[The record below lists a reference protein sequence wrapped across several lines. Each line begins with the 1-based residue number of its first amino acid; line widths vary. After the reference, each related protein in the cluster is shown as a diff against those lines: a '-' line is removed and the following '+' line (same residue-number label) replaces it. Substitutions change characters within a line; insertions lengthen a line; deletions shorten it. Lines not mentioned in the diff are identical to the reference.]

1 MQGTNSAAL
10 TLSLSEGRRANS
22 PSLSRTPP
30 GRQSFPQRAWKLFTI
45 HYPET
50 ATGGFPMLSLTAT
63 APVTLTPAEEI
74 AAAIVHVGSLHDLPL
89 EDRLW
94 LANHGQEVIANP
106 GDILFE
112 EGAPAEHMVLILR
125 GDIHVRRQHGGAMAL
140 WVGRTG
146 QMTGI
151 LPFSR
156 MKGYGG
162 QGFAV
167 TPLWALL
174 IHRSQFPEMLDAI
187 PSMAQRVVS
196 TLLDRVRE
204 VTRIEQ
210 QAEKLAA
217 LGQLAGNLAH
227 ELNNPA
233 SAAQRAAASLL
244 TALRANRSN
253 RLRLILLC
261 LTEEQVHKVEEWEG
275 KMLCRTGDSLA
286 SEGEADALGFIAREE
301 SVRAWLIAIG
311 CPDSWEVAAQLAEQ
325 RVTTA
330 DLEEMRRFMDD
341 NAICVSLEYFAR
353 YLRAARSAETIVDST
368 AHIFNLID
376 AVKDYS
382 NMDRAP
388 ILEIDVPAGL
398 DATLQMFRSRTANIE
413 IERDYEPN
421 LPRISAY
428 GGELNQVWTAL
439 IENALDA
446 LAERTYSN
454 ASSPAGSENQ
464 ARLRVA
470 CRLEADMLLVEI
482 WDTGPGIP
490 PELQERIFEP
500 FFTTKAPGK
509 GLGLGLDNA
518 MRIVRKHRGHLSVK
532 SEPGSTCF
540 RVRLPLD
547 QLQAY

>member
-1 MQGTNSAAL
+1 M
-10 TLSLSEGRRANS
+10 LSLSAL
-22 PSLSRTPP
+22 PPTTP
-30 GRQSFPQRAWKLFTI
+30 
-45 HYPET
+45 
-50 ATGGFPMLSLTAT
+50 
-63 APVTLTPAEEI
+63 TPAEEI
-74 AAAIVHVGSLHDLPL
+74 AAAIVRIGALHDLPL
-89 EDRLW
+89 EDCLW
-94 LANHGQEVIANP
+94 LARHGQEVMADS
-106 GDILFE
+106 GQILFD
-112 EGAPAEHMVLILR
+112 EGSPAEHMVLILK
-125 GDIHVRRQHGGAMAL
+125 GEIHVRRERGGPMSL
-140 WVGRTG
+140 LIGRTG
-146 QMTGI
+146 QLTGV

-167 TPLWALL
+167 SPVWALL
-174 IHRSQFPEMLDAI
+174 IHRSQFDHMLAAI

-204 VTRIEQ
+204 VTRMEQ
-210 QAEKLAA
+210 QAEKLTA

-233 SAAQRAAASLL
+233 SAAQRAASSLL

-253 RLRLILLC
+253 RLKLILLC
-261 LTEEQVHKVEEWEG
+261 LTEEQVHRIEAWEE
-275 KMLCRTGDSLA
+275 KMLARTGQTLA
-286 SEGEADALGFIAREE
+286 LPHEPDVLGLISREE
-301 SVRAWLIAIG
+301 SLRIWLTAVG
-311 CPDSWEVAAQLAEQ
+311 CANPWDLAAQLAEQ

-330 DLEEMRRFMDD
+330 DLEAMREFLDQ
-341 NAICVSLEYFAR
+341 NAICVSLEYFGR
-353 YLRAARSAETIVDST
+353 FLSAARAAETIVNST
-368 AHIFNLID
+368 AHIYDLID

-382 NMDRAP
+382 NMDRSP

-398 DATLQMFRSRTANIE
+398 DATLQMFRSRMSNVE
-413 IERDYEPN
+413 VERDYQPN

-439 IENALDA
+439 IVNALDA
-446 LAERTYSN
+446 L
-454 ASSPAGSENQ
+454 GNQ
-464 ARLRVA
+464 GRMRLA
-470 CRLEADMLLVEI
+470 CRLEADLLLVEI

-490 PELQERIFEP
+490 TELQERIFEP

-540 RVRLPLD
+540 RVRLPVD

>member
-1 MQGTNSAAL
+1 MF
-10 TLSLSEGRRANS
+10 SLAVA
-22 PSLSRTPP
+22 PPPVPTPP
-30 GRQSFPQRAWKLFTI
+30 
-45 HYPET
+45 
-50 ATGGFPMLSLTAT
+50 
-63 APVTLTPAEEI
+63 EEI
-74 AAAIVHVGSLHDLPL
+74 AAALERIGPLHDLPFN
-89 EDRLW
+89 DRLW
-94 LANHGQEVIANP
+94 LARHGREVRANA
-106 GDILFE
+106 GEILFE
-112 EGAPAEHMVLILR
+112 EGSPAEEMVLIIK
-125 GDIHVRRQHGGAMAL
+125 GEIHVRRQHGGPMAL
-140 WVGRTG
+140 FIGRTG
-146 QMTGI
+146 QMTGV

-167 TPLWALL
+167 SPVWALL
-174 IHRSQFPEMLDAI
+174 LHRSLFPEMLAAI

-210 QAEKLAA
+210 QAEKLSA

-233 SAAQRAAASLL
+233 SAAQRAAATLHA
-244 TALRANRSN
+244 ALRANRSN
-253 RLRLILLC
+253 RYKLVNLA
-261 LTEEQVHKVEEWEG
+261 LTEQQIRGLEAWEN
-275 KMLCRTGDSLA
+275 KMICRRPETLEPPSESNALA
-286 SEGEADALGFIAREE
+286 FISSEE
-301 SVRAWLIAIG
+301 SIRAWLGAIG
-311 CPDSWEVAAQLAEQ
+311 CPDAWEIAAQLAEQ
-325 RVTTA
+325 GVIVG
-330 DLEEMRRFMDD
+330 DLDELRGILGAEG
-341 NAICVSLEYFAR
+341 ACISLQFFAR
-353 YLRAARSAETIVDST
+353 YLRSARAAETIVNST
-368 AHIFNLID
+368 ARIFDLIG

-388 ILEIDVPAGL
+388 ILEVDVSAGL
-398 DATLQMFRSRTANIE
+398 DATLQMLHSRMDRVE
-413 IERDYEPN
+413 VKRDYQPD

-446 LAERTYSN
+446 LGNS
-454 ASSPAGSENQ
+454 GS
-464 ARLRVA
+464 LRVA

>member
-1 MQGTNSAAL
+1 M
-10 TLSLSEGRRANS
+10 
-22 PSLSRTPP
+22 
-30 GRQSFPQRAWKLFTI
+30 FTS
-45 HYPET
+45 T
-50 ATGGFPMLSLTAT
+50 VT
-63 APVTLTPAEEI
+63 APLSPTPVDEI
-74 AAAIVHVGSLHDLPL
+74 ASALEHVSSLHGMSY

-94 LANHGQEVIANP
+94 LANHAQEVRANA
-106 GDILFE
+106 GETLFE
-112 EGAPAEHMVLILR
+112 EGSPAENMVIILK
-125 GDIHVRRQHGGAMAL
+125 GEIHVRRREGGPMAL
-140 WVGRTG
+140 FIGRTG
-146 QMTGI
+146 QITGV

-156 MKGYGG
+156 MKTYGG
-162 QGFAV
+162 QGFAIA
-167 TPLWALL
+167 PLWALL
-174 IHRSQFPEMLDAI
+174 IPRTLFPEMLTAI

-233 SAAQRAAASLL
+233 SAAQRAASSLIA
-244 TALRANRSN
+244 ALRANRAN
-253 RLRLILLC
+253 RHKLVIMH
-261 LTEEQVHKVEEWEG
+261 LTEEQVQYLEKWEEG
-275 KMLCRTGDSLA
+275 ILCRQTQPLDTLQ
-286 SEGEADALGFIAREE
+286 EDNALHFIAREE
-301 SVRAWLIAIG
+301 AIRSWLNATGCSDAWEMA
-311 CPDSWEVAAQLAEQ
+311 SQLAEQ
-325 RVTTA
+325 GVTTA
-330 DLEEMRRFMDD
+330 DLNELHKPFSDVETCISLQFFTRFLR
-341 NAICVSLEYFAR
+341 SL
-353 YLRAARSAETIVDST
+353 RSAETIVNST
-368 AHIFNLID
+368 ARIFDLID

-388 ILEIDVPAGL
+388 ILEVDVPAGL
-398 DATLQMFRSRTANIE
+398 DATLQMFLSRMDHVE
-413 IERDYEPN
+413 VERDYESN

-428 GGELNQVWTAL
+428 GGELNQVWSAL

-446 LAERTYSN
+446 LG
-454 ASSPAGSENQ
+454 AGILQRQHVGNGTGSLGK
-464 ARLRVA
+464 LRIG
-470 CRLEADMLLVEI
+470 CRLEGEMMLVEI

-518 MRIVRKHRGHLSVK
+518 MRVVRKHRGHLSVK

-547 QLQAY
+547 QFQAY

>member
-1 MQGTNSAAL
+1 
-10 TLSLSEGRRANS
+10 
-22 PSLSRTPP
+22 
-30 GRQSFPQRAWKLFTI
+30 
-45 HYPET
+45 
-50 ATGGFPMLSLTAT
+50 MLSLTA
-63 APVTLTPAEEI
+63 APPATPTPVEEI
-74 AAAIVHVGSLHDLPL
+74 AAGIVHIGALHDLPL

-94 LANHGQEVIANP
+94 LARHGQEVVANP

-112 EGAPAEHMVLILR
+112 EGAPAEHMVLILK
-125 GDIHVRRQHGGAMAL
+125 GEIHVRRQHGGPMAL
-140 WVGRTG
+140 FVGRMG

-167 TPLWALL
+167 SAVWALL
-174 IHRSQFPEMLDAI
+174 VHRSLFPQMLAAI

-196 TLLDRVRE
+196 ALLDRVRE

-217 LGQLAGNLAH
+217 LGQLSGNLAH

-233 SAAQRAAASLL
+233 SAAQRAAGSLL

-253 RLRLILLC
+253 RLKLILLC
-261 LTEEQVHKVEEWEG
+261 LTAEQVRKLEAWEEKMLSRTGETLAAVEE
-275 KMLCRTGDSLA
+275 T
-286 SEGEADALGFIAREE
+286 DALAFISREE
-301 SVRAWLIAIG
+301 SARAWLAAID
-311 CPDSWEVAAQLAEQ
+311 CSDAWEVAAQLAEQ

-330 DLEEMRRFMDD
+330 DLEELRGFLDEH
-341 NAICVSLEYFAR
+341 AICVSLQYFAR
-353 YLRAARSAETIVDST
+353 YLRSARAAETIVNST
-368 AHIFNLID
+368 AHIFNLIG

-388 ILEIDVPAGL
+388 ILEVDVPAGL
-398 DATLQMFRSRTANIE
+398 DATLQMFRSRMTNVE
-413 IERDYEPN
+413 IERDYQPG

-439 IENALDA
+439 IDNALDA
-446 LAERTYSN
+446 LELD
-454 ASSPAGSENQ
+454 GSGIDALGNQ
-464 ARLRVA
+464 GKLRVV
-470 CRLEADMLLVEI
+470 CRLEAEMLLVEI
-482 WDTGPGIP
+482 WDNGPGIP

-500 FFTTKAPGK
+500 FFTTKAPGQ

-518 MRIVRKHRGHLSVK
+518 MRIVRKHRGHMGVK
-532 SEPGSTCF
+532 SEPGSTCV